1 MAPTP
6 LSGGKRKGKA
16 LERIKENNKKKK
28 THSVPEG
35 EYRHGGGRGSKKYRV
50 KKKLGLRGRNAHWCP
65 MYTNDECKNI
75 KSSRFVFK
83 DNHIFWMVK
92 AGQEY
97 NWFGLSGH
105 PLVGKDKLAF
115 CKKILSEI
123 GGCDG
128 SSPNCQKIADT
139 MVTKIQNLG
148 VDIRDEGRLCKVID
162 PESPKGDYL
171 PGVEILRSSRW
182 RRDRDMDAL
191 LEKYDEGKD
200 IGVLFKL
207 LKKRLPDHAGIQ
219 ALDAEIVGD
228 VGRGKTEQDI
238 MDYHIDIYPVSDDEV
253 AGDEVDPEGEAS
265 DLEETLRRAT
275 GGNDEEGEDS

>member
-1 MAPTP
+1 M
-6 LSGGKRKGKA
+6 
-16 LERIKENNKKKK
+16 
-28 THSVPEG
+28 
-35 EYRHGGGRGSKKYRV
+35 
-50 KKKLGLRGRNAHWCP
+50 
-65 MYTNDECKNI
+65 
-75 KSSRFVFK
+75 FK

-128 SSPNCQKIADT
+128 SHPNCQKIAET

-148 VDIRDEGRLCKVID
+148 VDIRDEGRLCKVVD
-162 PESPKGDYL
+162 PDSPRRAEL

-182 RRDRDMDAL
+182 RRDRDLDTI

-207 LKKRLPDHAGIQ
+207 LKKRLPDHPGIQ
-219 ALDAEIVGD
+219 ALDTEIKGD
-228 VGRGKTEQDI
+228 VGRGKTEAQI
-238 MDYHIDIYPVSDDEV
+238 MDYNTDIYPVSDDEV
-253 AGDEVDPEGEAS
+253 AGDEVDPDGDES
-265 DLEETLRRAT
+265 DLEETLRNANDPET
-275 GGNDEEGEDS
+275 DEEEQEEDA